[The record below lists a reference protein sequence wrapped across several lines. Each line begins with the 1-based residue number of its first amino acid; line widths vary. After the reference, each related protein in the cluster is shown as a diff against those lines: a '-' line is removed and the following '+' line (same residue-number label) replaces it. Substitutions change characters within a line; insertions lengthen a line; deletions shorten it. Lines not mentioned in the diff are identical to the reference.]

1 MLWLAPGASPVID
14 HTSCAVGCVGAYR
27 STVATI
33 WPSILICALPRS
45 GPTVETRAR
54 LVAGAAFEGW
64 AVEFAVADSW
74 TEPPKA
80 LLMFTPLQVPLKLE
94 LKLLSVSGTWN
105 DGLTAKVLTWPCL
118 STAWTL
124 NW

>member
-1 MLWLAPGASPVID
+1 MLWLTPGASPLID
-14 HTSCAVGCVGAYR
+14 HTICAVDCCAVYR

-45 GPTVETRAR
+45 GPSVDTSAK
-54 LVAGAAFEGW
+54 LVAGAALDGW
-64 AVEFAVADSW
+64 AVAPGVEDSA

-80 LLMFTPLQVPLKLE
+80 LLMFTPLQLPLRLE

-105 DGLTAKVLTWPCL
+105 DGLTANVLTVPV
-118 STAWTL
+118 
-124 NW
+124 